1 MYYKSVFSVFTF
13 ILIIMLTIA
22 QPAQCDSKMIVVAD
36 EGTSWNLLFPTHGT
50 RDDWIRFVD
59 TKWQDV
65 QFTLKVEYAIS
76 GTSIVGDI
84 QHGYG
89 AGPFDVELTSANDIQ
104 EASITPFSD
113 HIAFRVVLSET
124 VPEHLIELFTVKPVP
139 NTAPINF
146 DIQPTTQEELN
157 YYYHS
162 NREGEG
168 ELPFRWNS
176 LTVTNQENELIE
188 VDLRISE
195 ELEWYD
201 VGITLRV
208 RTSGFDSDVIYVGIH
223 EIHQRT
229 ISNESKVT
237 QYYLPM
243 ENVEEN
249 LFQRHFSTSSFNS
262 DRPITF
268 EVRLANG
275 ESYFISTN
283 EVAGEILIT
292 PTTAVTGWIGYSN

>member
-1 MYYKSVFSVFTF
+1 MAAQ
-13 ILIIMLTIA
+13 TI
-22 QPAQCDSKMIVVAD
+22 DHHKKMIVVAD
-36 EGTSWNLLFPTHGT
+36 EGTSWNLLFPIYGT
-50 RDDWIRFVD
+50 QNDWKRFVD
-59 TKWQDV
+59 TRWQDV
-65 QFTLKVEYAIS
+65 QFTLKVEYAIGGS
-76 GTSIVGDI
+76 TIVGDV

-89 AGPFDVELTSANDIQ
+89 AGPFEIELTAANDIQ
-104 EASITPFSD
+104 DASITPFSD
-113 HIAFRVVLSET
+113 HIAFRVSLTET
-124 VPEHLIELFTVKPVP
+124 VSSDLINLFTVKPVP

-195 ELEWYD
+195 ELERYD

-268 EVRLANG
+268 EVRLAYG

-292 PTTAVTGWIGYSN
+292 PTTAVTGWIEYSN